1 MNART
6 PKPAGLE
13 TTNAVSTLLLAFE
26 MPQTTAFE
34 AFEDQLDA
42 KLAELETRFSGF
54 VTRNS
59 FAGSIGR

>member
-6 PKPAGLE
+6 LKADRTE
-13 TTNAVSTLLLAFE
+13 TTNSAAMVLLEFE
-26 MPQTTAFE
+26 IPNTTAFE
-34 AFEDQLDA
+34 AFEAQLDA
-42 KLAELETRFSGF
+42 TLAELEEQFSGF